1 MQSRSNLPC
10 SPDKLHLDLELRGEL
25 QKVSDE
31 PEEVGLVHLKVR
43 VLQQLLAQGLDEG
56 GVALEEEV
64 HRELLEQVGDVLLGG
79 DVVDEGLHLDVVDKE
94 RLIRGSEKKWA
105 RAAGARE
112 MGESSWELTI
122 VRKSRSVHEQFP

>member
-1 MQSRSNLPC
+1 M
-10 SPDKLHLDLELRGEL
+10 
-25 QKVSDE
+25 
-31 PEEVGLVHLKVR
+31 GLVHLKVR

-94 RLIRGSEKKWA
+94 RLIRGSKKNTGLALLA
-105 RAAGARE
+105 RGKWVKALGNLQEYRSQIISNE
-112 MGESSWELTI
+112 HERQQS
-122 VRKSRSVHEQFP
+122 VRLCLPDE